1 MYNLSTMELNRANF
15 ELQLGLQLPDNFE
28 KYDINIQTLIIQYL
42 SQLETIDKKAY
53 KIAKEHL
60 GSSFNVV
67 KSNGFCD
74 WKKCI

>member
-1 MYNLSTMELNRANF
+1 MTEINKSLCESA
-15 ELQLGLQLPDNFE
+15 LGLQLPAQFDN
-28 KYDINIQTLIIQYL
+28 YDANTQANIIEYL
-42 SQLETIDKKAY
+42 TQLDTIEKKAY

-74 WKKCI
+74 WIKSKK